1 MLRFVLTRVL
11 TVVPLLLLLTMVVF
25 ALVEIAPGDPAAIIA
40 GPEAPPE
47 AVAAIRTDLGLD
59 RPLVER
65 YVSYVLGAVQGDL
78 GTSYATDEP
87 VTEIIGRALPRTA
100 TIAAFALLI
109 AVVASIPL
117 GALAALRR
125 NGVIDRLITGG
136 SVVLMAVPPFVLAAL
151 LVNYFALGGLQIFP
165 PTGYEPLSAGLDEWL
180 LFATLPAVAIATIS
194 LAELTRQARGSMIDA
209 MEEDYVR
216 TARAKGLSRWLV
228 VGKHAAKNAAV
239 PYVTVLGLNVGRV
252 VGAAVIVEAIFNI
265 QGFGQLG
272 VNAVLGRDLPTMQ
285 GVVLVSGVIV
295 LVVNLAVDV
304 SYGYLNPRV
313 RVR

>member
-11 TVVPLLLLLTMVVF
+11 TVVPLLLLLTLVVF
-25 ALVEIAPGDPAAIIA
+25 LLVQISPGDPAAIIA
-40 GPEAPPE
+40 GPEASSE
-47 AVAAIRTDLGLD
+47 AIAAIRTDLGLD
-59 RPLVER
+59 QPFWAR
-65 YVSYVLGAVQGDL
+65 YLSYLAGAVQGDL
-78 GTSYATDEP
+78 GTSYATNEP
-87 VTEIIGRALPRTA
+87 VTEVIGRALPRTA
-100 TIAAFALLI
+100 TIAVFAMLI

-125 NGVIDRLITGG
+125 NGIVDRAITGG
-136 SVVLMAVPPFVLAAL
+136 AVVLMAVPPFVLAAV
-151 LVNYFALGGLQIFP
+151 LVGAFALGGTQFFP
-165 PTGYEPLSAGLDEWL
+165 PTGYAPLSDGFDEWL
-180 LFATLPAVAIATIS
+180 LFATLPAIAIATIS
-194 LAELTRQARGSMIDA
+194 FAELTRQARGSLIDA
-209 MEEDYVR
+209 LEEDYVR
-216 TARAKGLSRWLV
+216 TARAKGMSRLFV

-285 GVVLVSGVIV
+285 GVVLVSGLIV

-304 SYGYLNPRV
+304 SYGYFNPRV
-313 RVR
+313 RAA